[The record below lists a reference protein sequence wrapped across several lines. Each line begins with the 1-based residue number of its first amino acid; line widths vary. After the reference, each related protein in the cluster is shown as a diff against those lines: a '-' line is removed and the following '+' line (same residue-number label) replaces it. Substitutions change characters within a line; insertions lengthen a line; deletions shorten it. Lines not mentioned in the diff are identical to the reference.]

1 MIPKARLGDQKLY
14 CSLCGVEVRE
24 EEISCSSC
32 GSDFRD
38 EFEAYR
44 CPSCIS
50 IVKTGMNECPNCG
63 AAIKPL
69 EIEIQVPREEDRL
82 EEDFL
87 RELVESTS
95 LKEAS
100 HRVWELAEPFQRVI
114 RMRRKK
120 LEQMNTLLESA
131 QKRIQELETSNDDVE
146 IMEKSELERQVTQL
160 EEERNEIM
168 DIEKGI
174 IEMETIYRNLLS
186 LQETELKRKED
197 SLKLRLDVFKKEI
210 ERRDKDKKRLAELER
225 TLEER
230 ETSLVQREEDM
241 SKREG
246 ALERR
251 EKEIEVSEKEI
262 VEEVEARLAEAGSG
276 GSAEQIAKLED
287 LPDHGGL
294 REDKD
299 KIELLERRIEELEGE
314 MGRIV
319 KAKEVLEEQD
329 RQLSDQNH
337 DMKAILKR
345 LDGLL
350 GELPDNVVQEFAKSK
365 DFDKYEKVLESCEG

>member
-14 CSLCGVEVRE
+14 CSLCGAEVRE
-24 EEISCSSC
+24 EEISCCSC

-38 EFEAYR
+38 EFDAYR

-50 IVKTGMNECPNCG
+50 IVKAGMTECPNCG
-63 AAIKPL
+63 AAVKPL
-69 EIEIQVPREEDRL
+69 EIEAPREEEKL

-95 LKEAS
+95 LKDAS

-131 QKRIQELETSNDDVE
+131 QKRIQELESSTDDVE
-146 IMEKSELERQVTQL
+146 IMEKSELEKQVAQL

-168 DIEKGI
+168 EIEKGI

-210 ERRDKDKKRLAELER
+210 ERRDKDKKRLTDLER
-225 TLEER
+225 SLEER
-230 ETSLVQREEDM
+230 EMELIGREEQL
-241 SKREG
+241 SERESRLEKRMAEV
-246 ALERR
+246 
-251 EKEIEVSEKEI
+251 EISEKKL
-262 VEEVEARLAEAGSG
+262 VDEVEARLAESGSG
-276 GSAEQIAKLED
+276 GSAEHLSKLED
-287 LPDHGGL
+287 VPDYEH
-294 REDKD
+294 RKEDLD
-299 KIELLERRIEELEGE
+299 RIELLERRIGELEGE
-314 MGRIV
+314 MDRTV

-337 DMKAILKR
+337 EMKDVLKR
-345 LDGLL
+345 LDALL
-350 GELPDNVVQEFAKSK
+350 GELPDNIVQEFAKSK
-365 DFDKYEKVLESCEG
+365 DFEKYEKVLESCEG